1 LNKEIIIFEK
11 RAYMNFNLNYKG
23 LCVTVTSKVEKLDAS
38 NASDLK
44 SQLLH
49 LSKTNHNQIILD
61 LSDTK
66 YCDSSGLSAIL
77 MANRLCKDTSGSFV
91 LCGLQENVTKMIKI
105 AQLDSVIKSV
115 EKLSDAEALLN
126 Q

>member
-1 LNKEIIIFEK
+1 
-11 RAYMNFNLNYKG
+11 MNFDLNYKG
-23 LCVTVTSKVEKLDAS
+23 LSVTVTSKVEKLDAS
-38 NASDLK
+38 NAPDLK

-77 MANRLCKDTSGSFV
+77 MANRLCKDTSGSIE
-91 LCGLQENVTKMIKI
+91 LCGLQDNVSKMIKI

>member
-1 LNKEIIIFEK
+1 
-11 RAYMNFNLNYKG
+11 
-23 LCVTVTSKVEKLDAS
+23 
-38 NASDLK
+38 
-44 SQLLH
+44 
-49 LSKTNHNQIILD
+49 
-61 LSDTK
+61 
-66 YCDSSGLSAIL
+66 